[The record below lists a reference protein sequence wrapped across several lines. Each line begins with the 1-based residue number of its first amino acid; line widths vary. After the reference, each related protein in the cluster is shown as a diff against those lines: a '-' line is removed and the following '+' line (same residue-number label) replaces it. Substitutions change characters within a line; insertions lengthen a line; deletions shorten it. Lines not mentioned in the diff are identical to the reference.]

1 MTDKKIEDYI
11 NEGGIRLFRC
21 LDVIAENISEGT
33 ETLDFIADVLK
44 EDSSVN
50 ITQRDKL
57 GRMADALEE
66 NSSVNIAQRDNL
78 ERIANAL
85 EGIEQSLDSISSS
98 LADMASTN
106 PLDDCISKTRA
117 GSALCV
123 TGNITNYEY

>member
-1 MTDKKIEDYI
+1 MTDEKIEDYI
-11 NEGGIRLFRC
+11 NEGGMRLFKC
-21 LDVIAENISEGT
+21 LEDIAENIVAVS
-33 ETLDFIADVLK
+33 
-44 EDSSVN
+44 
-50 ITQRDKL
+50 
-57 GRMADALEE
+57 
-66 NSSVNIAQRDNL
+66 QRDNL

-123 TGNITNYEY
+123 TGNITNYDY

>member
-1 MTDKKIEDYI
+1 MTDERIEDCI
-11 NEGGIRLFRC
+11 NEGGMRLFKC
-21 LDVIAENISEGT
+21 LEDIAENI
-33 ETLDFIADVLK
+33 IAV
-44 EDSSVN
+44 SQS
-50 ITQRDKL
+50 
-57 GRMADALEE
+57 
-66 NSSVNIAQRDNL
+66 DNL
-78 ERIANAL
+78 DRIANAL

>member
-1 MTDKKIEDYI
+1 MTDERIEDCI
-11 NEGGIRLFRC
+11 NEGGMRLFKC
-21 LDVIAENISEGT
+21 LEDIAENI
-33 ETLDFIADVLK
+33 IAV
-44 EDSSVN
+44 SQS
-50 ITQRDKL
+50 
-57 GRMADALEE
+57 
-66 NSSVNIAQRDNL
+66 DNL
-78 ERIANAL
+78 DRIANTL

>member
-1 MTDKKIEDYI
+1 MTDERIEDYI
-11 NEGGIRLFRC
+11 NEGGMRLFKC
-21 LDVIAENISEGT
+21 LEDIAENIVAVSQ
-33 ETLDFIADVLK
+33 
-44 EDSSVN
+44 S
-50 ITQRDKL
+50 
-57 GRMADALEE
+57 
-66 NSSVNIAQRDNL
+66 DNL
-78 ERIANAL
+78 DRIANAL

>member
-1 MTDKKIEDYI
+1 MTDEKIEDYI
-11 NEGGIRLFRC
+11 NEGGMRLFKC
-21 LDVIAENISEGT
+21 LEDIAENIVAILPS
-33 ETLDFIADVLK
+33 
-44 EDSSVN
+44 
-50 ITQRDKL
+50 
-57 GRMADALEE
+57 
-66 NSSVNIAQRDNL
+66 DNL

-85 EGIEQSLDSISSS
+85 EGIEQSLDSISSH

>member
-1 MTDKKIEDYI
+1 MTDERIEDCI
-11 NEGGIRLFRC
+11 NEGGMRLFKC
-21 LDVIAENISEGT
+21 LEDIAENIVAISQ
-33 ETLDFIADVLK
+33 
-44 EDSSVN
+44 S
-50 ITQRDKL
+50 
-57 GRMADALEE
+57 
-66 NSSVNIAQRDNL
+66 DNL
-78 ERIANAL
+78 DRIANTL

>member
-11 NEGGIRLFRC
+11 NEGGMRLFKC
-21 LDVIAENISEGT
+21 LEDIAENIVAILPS
-33 ETLDFIADVLK
+33 
-44 EDSSVN
+44 
-50 ITQRDKL
+50 
-57 GRMADALEE
+57 
-66 NSSVNIAQRDNL
+66 DNL

-85 EGIEQSLDSISSS
+85 EGIEQSLDSISSH

>member
-1 MTDKKIEDYI
+1 MTDEKIEDYI
-11 NEGGIRLFRC
+11 NEGGMRLFKC
-21 LDVIAENISEGT
+21 LEDIAENIVAISQ
-33 ETLDFIADVLK
+33 
-44 EDSSVN
+44 S
-50 ITQRDKL
+50 
-57 GRMADALEE
+57 
-66 NSSVNIAQRDNL
+66 DNL
-78 ERIANAL
+78 DRIANAL

>member
-1 MTDKKIEDYI
+1 MTAERIEDYI

-50 ITQRDKL
+50 I
-57 GRMADALEE
+57 
-66 NSSVNIAQRDNL
+66 AQRDNL

-85 EGIEQSLDSISSS
+85 EGIEQSLDSISSH

-123 TGNITNYEY
+123 TGNITNYDY